1 MRRHRRPDR
10 PTVPTDQM
18 RRSVI
23 VSTLKQIVM
32 SAAIVIVALLAA
44 FAVGAFA
51 STHSEAG
58 AWLHAALSSGLPRE

>member
-1 MRRHRRPDR
+1 M
-10 PTVPTDQM
+10 
-18 RRSVI
+18 
-23 VSTLKQIVM
+23 STLKQIVM